1 MNNMIYNINNYDNIE
16 LAFKKISEG
25 DIIIYPTDTLYG
37 FGVDAVNSASIK
49 KLNQLKQRNQV
60 YSIIVSSK
68 KMLYDYIEYFDYQK
82 NIINQFFPGPFTL
95 IFQSSENNLSE
106 LVNPGLNTL
115 GVRIPNSKF
124 ILDVVN
130 LLGRPIITTSVNIHG
145 NKAMQNL
152 SEIKSTFNKIPIFH
166 GPDSTNSLG
175 STIIDVTMNQIKTIR
190 LGDGVVS

>member
-1 MNNMIYNINNYDNIE
+1 MNNMIYNINNHDNIE

-37 FGVDAVNSASIK
+37 FGVDAVNSSSVEN
-49 KLNQLKQRNQV
+49 LNQLKQRNQV

-145 NKAMQNL
+145 DEAMQNL

-166 GPDSTNSLG
+166 GPDGTNSLG
-175 STIIDVTMNQIKTIR
+175 STILDVTMDEIKTIR
-190 LGDGVVS
+190 LGDGVIS